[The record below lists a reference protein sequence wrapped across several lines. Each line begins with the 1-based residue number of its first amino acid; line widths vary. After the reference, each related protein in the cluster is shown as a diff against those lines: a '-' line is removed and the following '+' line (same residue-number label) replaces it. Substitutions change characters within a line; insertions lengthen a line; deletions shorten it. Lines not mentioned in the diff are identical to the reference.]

1 MRRTIRNLWTQNTD
15 APQIVVCVLP
25 CVRVVCCEKKTCVCY
40 ATKYPPLLPL
50 PPRPLL
56 LLSFVFRPSYFIL
69 RSFLH
74 QVLDEAGADGTI
86 KNGEGFA
93 ASVGIEGKIDPAN
106 FLPALTDAANVA
118 EVKVA
123 LQGLIGQGDA
133 VDRGEKGMAI
143 MKLRKAGFRGDPEV
157 EALIKQA
164 M

>member
-1 MRRTIRNLWTQNTD
+1 MLPSTLLCYPYLPAPFCYCPSCFVLRTS
-15 APQIVVCVLP
+15 
-25 CVRVVCCEKKTCVCY
+25 
-40 ATKYPPLLPL
+40 
-50 PPRPLL
+50 
-56 LLSFVFRPSYFIL
+56 SFVHFS
-69 RSFLH
+69 

-106 FLPALTDAANVA
+106 FLPALIDAANVA